1 MQNPVEL
8 IFAKPAEKHNA
19 TKPKVEVRNFPNN
32 MNNYKVSF
40 RGTDEQVAKSQRVPL
55 SHYTAPR
62 VALMYPEEFREH
74 SFPKSGRFLKSALKL
89 KNEVITTESSAQI
102 LLKVQSILQM
112 RLNP

>member
-19 TKPKVEVRNFPNN
+19 NKPKVEVRNFPNN

-55 SHYTAPR
+55 SPLTAPR

-74 SFPKSGRFLKSALKL
+74 SFPKSARFLKSALKL
-89 KNEVITTESSAQI
+89 KNEVGHHH
-102 LLKVQSILQM
+102 
-112 RLNP
+112 